1 METTSSFWYR
11 LGPCWLLHIIYGNL
25 YYCLLDRRIPGYV
38 EGYVRRFWQVGEY
51 TAKITFR
58 LILTRRRGEY
68 NSYIT
73 SDSPDPSSEDHR
85 GTPEAPGRVVT
96 LIERSFWETLV
107 DHVRLQISA
116 HGSNF

>member
-11 LGPCWLLHIIYGNL
+11 LGPCWLLHLTYGSL
-25 YYCLLDRRIPGYV
+25 HYCWLDKRIPGYV
-38 EGYVRRFWQVGEY
+38 EGYVRRFWQVGKP

-58 LILTRRRGEY
+58 LMLMGRRGEC

-73 SDSPDPSSEDHR
+73 SDSPDLSSEDHR
-85 GTPEAPGRVVT
+85 GTPEAPGCVVT
-96 LIERSFWETLV
+96 LIERSFWEKLV

-116 HGSNF
+116 HGINF